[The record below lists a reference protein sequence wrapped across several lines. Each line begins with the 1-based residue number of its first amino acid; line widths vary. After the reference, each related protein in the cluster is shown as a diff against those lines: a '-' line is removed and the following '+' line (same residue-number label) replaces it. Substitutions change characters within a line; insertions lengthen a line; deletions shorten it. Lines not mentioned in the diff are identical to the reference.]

1 MVRILDLV
9 IELWGHYIL
18 VSATVIGLVAWE
30 ASMMFAAVTIKVS
43 ILGRYR
49 YCPFGEEISF
59 TAISSQSTAVM
70 VGILNSLHIWE

>member
-30 ASMMFAAVTIKVS
+30 ASMMFAAVTIKAS
-43 ILGRYR
+43 ILGRFR
-49 YCPFGEEISF
+49 YPPFGRDSF
-59 TAISSQSTAVM
+59 TAISDQST
-70 VGILNSLHIWE
+70 GWHN